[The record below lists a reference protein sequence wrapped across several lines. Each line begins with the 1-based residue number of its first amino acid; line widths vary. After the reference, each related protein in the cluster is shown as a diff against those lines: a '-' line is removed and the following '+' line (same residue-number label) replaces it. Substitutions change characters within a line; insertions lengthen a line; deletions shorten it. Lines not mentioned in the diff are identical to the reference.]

1 MSEIFIQDLKMAMLN
16 QDGDTVIAMCTS
28 EQMSVEDLEEVLSD
42 LDYLK
47 DTDHY
52 WYDPVAHYKY
62 LLHLFDSYTSQN
74 QQ

>member
-52 WYDPVAHYKY
+52 WYDTVAHYKY